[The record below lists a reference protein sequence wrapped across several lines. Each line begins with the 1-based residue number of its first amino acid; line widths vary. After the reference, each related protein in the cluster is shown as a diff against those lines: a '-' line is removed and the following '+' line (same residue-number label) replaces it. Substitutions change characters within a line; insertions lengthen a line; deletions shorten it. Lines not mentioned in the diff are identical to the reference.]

1 MKIKC
6 QLICVLLISALFSA
20 CVSDPLKAPC
30 DASASFCG
38 TKTKI
43 NQW

>member
-1 MKIKC
+1 MKIKVN
-6 QLICVLLISALFSA
+6 LIVVFMVSIFLSA
-20 CVSDPLKAPC
+20 CMSNPLKAPC
-30 DASASFCG
+30 DQHPTFCG